1 MAMAFTMQAG
11 LLPEPVAKPNY
22 ANSLAAG
29 ELVAW
34 GRRMTGLGNAPDE
47 TGQECAAQGDFTAT
61 LDFCRTGGS
70 EDRS

>member
-1 MAMAFTMQAG
+1 MAMAFTMQAS

-34 GRRMTGLGNAPDE
+34 VGV
-47 TGQECAAQGDFTAT
+47 
-61 LDFCRTGGS
+61 
-70 EDRS
+70 